1 MVCLANVLLK
11 RIGLMLLAIPI
22 LVLAAFAVGEV
33 AGGDISGLQHVPELA
48 LLVLLGWLA
57 WRRPLWGGAALI
69 ALSLICAGLY
79 IFFFASG
86 FPLQTVVVTVALLFA
101 PPLAAGALFVAAS
114 RRPV

>member
-1 MVCLANVLLK
+1 
-11 RIGLMLLAIPI
+11 MLLAIPI

-33 AGGDISGLQHVPELA
+33 AGGDVSGLQHVPESA

-69 ALSLICAGLY
+69 ALSL
-79 IFFFASG
+79 FFAG
-86 FPLQTVVVTVALLFA
+86 TYLLLFARGVPLPMVVLTVAILLA

-114 RRPV
+114 RRPA